1 MKAKMHN
8 YSDWVRET
16 NPSKL
21 KAYYTKLLTDSGF
34 NVLQVVEKH
43 FKPYGYTA
51 LFLLGESHFAV
62 HTFPE
67 EETTYIELSSCV
79 QQPFYNLIKYTNN
92 GQK

>member
-8 YSDWVRET
+8 YSDWVEET

-21 KAYYTKLLTDSGF
+21 YDYYNEVLLASGF
-34 NVLQVVEKH
+34 KVLNVVEEH

-51 LFLLGESHFAV
+51 LFLLGESHFAI

-67 EETTYIELSSCV
+67 QDTTYIELSSCV
-79 QQPFYNLIKYTNN
+79 QQPYYNLLKIITN

>member
-8 YSDWVRET
+8 YSDWVNET

-21 KAYYTKLLTDSGF
+21 KAQYTGLLKSSGF
-34 NVLQVVEKH
+34 EVLNIMEKH

-51 LFLLGESHFAV
+51 LYLLGESHLAI

-67 EETTYIELSSCV
+67 HKTTYIELSSCV
-79 QQPFYNLIKYTNN
+79 QKPFYNFIKQIEN